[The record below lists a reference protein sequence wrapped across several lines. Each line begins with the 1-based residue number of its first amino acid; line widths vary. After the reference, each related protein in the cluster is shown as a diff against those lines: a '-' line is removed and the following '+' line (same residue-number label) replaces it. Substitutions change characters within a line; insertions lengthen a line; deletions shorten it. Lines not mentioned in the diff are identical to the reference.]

1 MLRNLNLSFCSSLR
15 CLPECIEN
23 LQMLRN
29 LNLSYCRRLRYLPS
43 GLVALESLQVLN
55 TKWCTQLRWAEHIHT
70 EMVPWHTVMAESFSH
85 EAEAKGVSLENISR
99 FKVLTHL
106 RIEGDNCQHVL
117 LPDNISALTK
127 LEDLRLYRF
136 CNLETLPTCMPD
148 FKKLRSLSVI
158 WCACLER
165 LPDSFTC
172 CGAFPALIEF
182 KIEGC
187 GNLVKFPEVE
197 GGAIPRLQT
206 LSLIG
211 CESLQ
216 SLPLSLEVLT
226 NLRNLHLQHCRNDL
240 KRSCRKNRKNS
251 LIWRSFRIK
260 FS

>member
-1 MLRNLNLSFCSSLR
+1 
-15 CLPECIEN
+15 
-23 LQMLRN
+23 MLRN

-43 GLVALESLQVLN
+43 GLVALESLQVLD
-55 TKWCTQLRWAEHIHT
+55 TKWCNELRWAEHIHT
-70 EMVPWHTVMAESFSH
+70 EMVPLHTVMAESFSH

-106 RIEGDNCQHVL
+106 RIEGVNCQRVL
-117 LPDNISALTK
+117 LPDNISVLTK
-127 LEDLRLYRF
+127 LEDLRLYSF
-136 CNLETLPTCMPD
+136 QNLETLPAWMPD
-148 FKKLRSLSVI
+148 FKKLRSLSVSL
-158 WCACLER
+158 CNCLER

-206 LSLIG
+206 LSLVG
-211 CESLQ
+211 CVSLR

-226 NLRNLHLQHCRNDL
+226 NLRNLHLQHCSYAL
-240 KRSCRKNRKNS
+240 KRSCRENRKNS

>member
-1 MLRNLNLSFCSSLR
+1 
-15 CLPECIEN
+15 
-23 LQMLRN
+23 
-29 LNLSYCRRLRYLPS
+29 
-43 GLVALESLQVLN
+43 
-55 TKWCTQLRWAEHIHT
+55 
-70 EMVPWHTVMAESFSH
+70 MAESFRH

-99 FKVLTHL
+99 FEVLTHL
-106 RIEGDNCQHVL
+106 RLDGNNCQHVL

-127 LEDLRLYRF
+127 LEDLRLYCF
-136 CNLETLPTCMPD
+136 HSLQTLPAWMPD
-148 FKKLRSLSVI
+148 FKKLRSLSVS
-158 WCACLER
+158 WCDWLER
-165 LPDSFTC
+165 LPYSFTC

-187 GNLVKFPEVE
+187 SNLVKFPEVE

-206 LSLIG
+206 LSLNG
-211 CESLQ
+211 CKSLL
-216 SLPLSLEVLT
+216 SLPLSLEVLA